1 MESFAVASEQLPFSV
16 TIRINTR
23 YPGIGSM
30 NEPPDGYTPTSGQH
44 GTVSAAEKI
53 NTVNF
58 YMHAIINI
66 VINSVRK
73 YLASVAF
80 L

>member
-1 MESFAVASEQLPFSV
+1 MESLAVASEQLPFYV
-16 TIRINTR
+16 TVRINTR

-30 NEPPDGYTPTSGQH
+30 IEFTPTLGQH

-53 NTVNF
+53 NTVNL